1 MADYNSIG
9 NHSNDIEP
17 AMGPSELSK
26 FSPGLLTFA
35 AIVTGCIMLT
45 GLFGNLLTVI
55 ALLKCPKVRNV
66 AAAFIISLCI
76 ADFLFCVMVLPFAIS
91 GFWTRTWS
99 HGGVL
104 CKLVPFLRYG
114 NVGVSL
120 LSIAL
125 ITLNRYIMIAHHSWY
140 ARVYRKQNI
149 ALMIVFS
156 WMFSYGMQIPTLVG
170 VWGKFDYDPDLGTC
184 SIIPDDKGRTSKTAL
199 FVIAFIVPAL
209 LIFICYAR
217 IFWVVHSSERRM
229 REHQRSQHASPGTL
243 NNSTTDKRSTIKDN
257 RETKAKR
264 NEWRITKMVLAIFL
278 SFLVCYLPITIA
290 KVADSH
296 VQYPI
301 FHIAG
306 YLLLYASAC
315 VNPII
320 YVIMNAQYRAA
331 YAAALCCPLSRLP
344 GLTSGAYPS
353 SPVACQPKKI
363 RYTSEMERASRVQLQ
378 QHTNGAQ
385 PSVTGRVESRPT
397 GSPGP
402 GRQIGP
408 KPIGNGSNA
417 LASSKS
423 GPVKN
428 GGTNSPSKPAAGK
441 QDPKTGS
448 LRPVG
453 SKTDSRNNSQFSD
466 SQRNG
471 TKIGSRQNV
480 GEKNTR
486 FQIVHYD
493 QNGITRIYT

>member
-1 MADYNSIG
+1 MDDIMNFTDDSTSSIR
-9 NHSNDIEP
+9 
-17 AMGPSELSK
+17 PSELSK

-35 AIVTGCIMLT
+35 AIVTGFIMVI
-45 GLFGNLLTVI
+45 GLFGNLLTVV
-55 ALLKCPKVRNV
+55 ALIKCPKVRNV

-76 ADFLFCVMVLPFAIS
+76 ADFLFCAVVLPFAIS

-99 HGGVL
+99 HGGAL

-140 ARVYRKQNI
+140 ARVYRKYNI

-156 WMFSYGMQIPTLVG
+156 WMFSYGMQIPTLLG
-170 VWGKFDYDPDLGTC
+170 IWGKFDYDPELGTC
-184 SIIPDDKGRTSKTAL
+184 SIMPDEHGHSSKTAL

-217 IFWVVHSSERRM
+217 IFWVVHSSEQRM
-229 REHQRSQHASPGTL
+229 REHQRSQHSGPGVL
-243 NNSTTDKRSTIKDN
+243 NNTDKRSTVKDN
-257 RETKAKR
+257 RDTKARR

-296 VQYPI
+296 VHYPI

-331 YAAALCCPLSRLP
+331 YAAALCCRIALP

-353 SPVACQPKKI
+353 SPACRKHPP
-363 RYTSEMERASRVQLQ
+363 TSAIASYVR
-378 QHTNGAQ
+378 T
-385 PSVTGRVESRPT
+385 
-397 GSPGP
+397 
-402 GRQIGP
+402 
-408 KPIGNGSNA
+408 
-417 LASSKS
+417 
-423 GPVKN
+423 
-428 GGTNSPSKPAAGK
+428 
-441 QDPKTGS
+441 
-448 LRPVG
+448 
-453 SKTDSRNNSQFSD
+453 
-466 SQRNG
+466 
-471 TKIGSRQNV
+471 
-480 GEKNTR
+480 
-486 FQIVHYD
+486 
-493 QNGITRIYT
+493 

>member
-1 MADYNSIG
+1 M
-9 NHSNDIEP
+9 
-17 AMGPSELSK
+17 
-26 FSPGLLTFA
+26 
-35 AIVTGCIMLT
+35 VV
-45 GLFGNLLTVI
+45 GLFGNLLTVV

-76 ADFLFCVMVLPFAIS
+76 ADFLFCAVVLPFAIS

-99 HGGVL
+99 HGGALCKLVPFLRYGNVGVSLLSIALITLNRFSPTLLTFAAVVTGIIMVVGLFGNLLTVVALLKCPKVRNVAAAFIISLCIADFLFCAVVLPFAISGFWTRTWSHGGAL

-140 ARVYRKQNI
+140 SRVYRKHNI

-170 VWGKFDYDPDLGTC
+170 VWGKFDYDPELGTC
-184 SIIPDDKGRTSKTAL
+184 SIVPDDYGRSAKTAL

-217 IFWVVHSSERRM
+217 IFWQRM
-229 REHQRSQHASPGTL
+229 REHQRSQTTNPGTL
-243 NNSTTDKRSTIKDN
+243 NNGSDKRSTIKDT
-257 RETKAKR
+257 RETKARR

-296 VQYPI
+296 VHYPV

-331 YAAALCCPLSRLP
+331 YAAALCCPLSRLS

-353 SPVACQPKKI
+353 SPACHHIKKPE
-363 RYTSEMERASRVQLQ
+363 RTS
-378 QHTNGAQ
+378 
-385 PSVTGRVESRPT
+385 
-397 GSPGP
+397 
-402 GRQIGP
+402 
-408 KPIGNGSNA
+408 A
-417 LASSKS
+417 LASY
-423 GPVKN
+423 
-428 GGTNSPSKPAAGK
+428 
-441 QDPKTGS
+441 
-448 LRPVG
+448 LR
-453 SKTDSRNNSQFSD
+453 T
-466 SQRNG
+466 
-471 TKIGSRQNV
+471 
-480 GEKNTR
+480 
-486 FQIVHYD
+486 
-493 QNGITRIYT
+493 

>member
-1 MADYNSIG
+1 MADADLLNFTDDIT
-9 NHSNDIEP
+9 SNVQQ
-17 AMGPSELSK
+17 SELSK
-26 FSPGLLTFA
+26 FSPALLTFA
-35 AIVTGCIMLT
+35 AVIAGIIMVV
-45 GLFGNLLTVI
+45 GLFGNLLTVV

-76 ADFLFCVMVLPFAIS
+76 ADFLFCAVVLPFAIS

-99 HGGVL
+99 HGGAL

-140 ARVYRKQNI
+140 ARVYRKHNI

-156 WMFSYGMQIPTLVG
+156 WMFSYGMQIPTLLG
-170 VWGKFDYDPDLGTC
+170 VWGKFDYDPELGTC
-184 SIIPDDKGRTSKTAL
+184 SIVPDDNGHSAKTAL

-217 IFWVVHSSERRM
+217 IFWVVHSSEQRM
-229 REHQRSQHASPGTL
+229 REHQRSQHTNPGTL
-243 NNSTTDKRSTIKDN
+243 NNGSDKRSTIKDT
-257 RETKAKR
+257 RETKARR

-296 VQYPI
+296 VHYPV

-331 YAAALCCPLSRLP
+331 YAAALCCPLSRLS
-344 GLTSGAYPS
+344 GL
-353 SPVACQPKKI
+353 
-363 RYTSEMERASRVQLQ
+363 TSEMERASRIQLQ
-378 QHTNGAQ
+378 QHANGSK
-385 PSVTGRVESRPT
+385 PSVAGGVESRPSGISAYRKIEQP
-397 GSPGP
+397 GS
-402 GRQIGP
+402 R
-408 KPIGNGSNA
+408 NM
-417 LASSKS
+417 
-423 GPVKN
+423 
-428 GGTNSPSKPAAGK
+428 NSARS
-441 QDPKTGS
+441 TGS
-448 LRPVG
+448 LPSIGHRNETVTSGLG
-453 SKTDSRNNSQFSD
+453 SHNM
-466 SQRNG
+466 
-471 TKIGSRQNV
+471 KI
-480 GEKNTR
+480 TR
-486 FQIVHYD
+486 FELDQYD
-493 QNGITRIYT
+493 T

>member
-1 MADYNSIG
+1 MADVVNITNEISKQ
-9 NHSNDIEP
+9 IE
-17 AMGPSELSK
+17 PSELSK

-35 AIVTGCIMLT
+35 AIVTGFIMVI
-45 GLFGNLLTVI
+45 GLFGNLLTVV

-76 ADFLFCVMVLPFAIS
+76 ADFLFCAMVLPFAIS

-99 HGGVL
+99 HGGAL

-140 ARVYRKQNI
+140 GRVYHKYNI

-170 VWGKFDYDPDLGTC
+170 VWGKFDYDPELGTC
-184 SIIPDDKGRTSKTAL
+184 SIMPDDNNRTSKTAL

-217 IFWVVHSSERRM
+217 IFWVVHSSEQRM
-229 REHQRSQHASPGTL
+229 REHQRSQHASPGSL
-243 NNSTTDKRSTIKDN
+243 NHGTDKRSTIKDN
-257 RETKAKR
+257 RETKARR

-296 VQYPI
+296 VHYPI

-331 YAAALCCPLSRLP
+331 YAAALCCPLSRLS
-344 GLTSGAYPS
+344 GL
-353 SPVACQPKKI
+353 
-363 RYTSEMERASRVQLQ
+363 TSEMERASRVQLQ

-385 PSVTGRVESRPT
+385 PSITGGVESRPS
-397 GSPGP
+397 GLPPPHRPRKVEAHILKKMGP
-402 GRQIGP
+402 
-408 KPIGNGSNA
+408 
-417 LASSKS
+417 
-423 GPVKN
+423 
-428 GGTNSPSKPAAGK
+428 T
-441 QDPKTGS
+441 DPKTMS
-448 LRPVG
+448 L
-453 SKTDSRNNSQFSD
+453 KTSNPINE
-466 SQRNG
+466 SQRNMG
-471 TKIGSRQNV
+471 PKSISLQHITSSGSTQSTPKSGFRSGSTHSV
-480 GEKNTR
+480 GKVTR
-486 FQIVHYD
+486 FQLDIVEKE
-493 QNGITRIYT
+493 NRKTKM

>member
-1 MADYNSIG
+1 MATFDSIM
-9 NHSNDIEP
+9 NNTNDVDP
-17 AMGPSELSK
+17 VMGPSELSK

-35 AIVTGCIMLT
+35 AIVTGFIMMI
-45 GLFGNLLTVI
+45 GLFGNLLTVV

-76 ADFLFCVMVLPFAIS
+76 ADFLFCAMVLPFAIS

-140 ARVYRKQNI
+140 ARVYRKHNI

-170 VWGKFDYDPDLGTC
+170 VWGKFDYDPELGTC
-184 SIIPDDKGRTSKTAL
+184 SIMPDERGRSSKTAL

-229 REHQRSQHASPGTL
+229 REHQRSQHTSPGTL
-243 NNSTTDKRSTIKDN
+243 NNSTADKRSTIKDN
-257 RETKAKR
+257 RETKARR

-296 VQYPI
+296 VHYPI

-344 GLTSGAYPS
+344 GFTSGAYPS
-353 SPVACQPKKI
+353 SPVACQPKKSE
-363 RYTSEMERASRVQLQ
+363 RTS
-378 QHTNGAQ
+378 
-385 PSVTGRVESRPT
+385 
-397 GSPGP
+397 
-402 GRQIGP
+402 
-408 KPIGNGSNA
+408 A
-417 LASSKS
+417 LA
-423 GPVKN
+423 
-428 GGTNSPSKPAAGK
+428 TYIR
-441 QDPKTGS
+441 T
-448 LRPVG
+448 
-453 SKTDSRNNSQFSD
+453 
-466 SQRNG
+466 
-471 TKIGSRQNV
+471 
-480 GEKNTR
+480 
-486 FQIVHYD
+486 
-493 QNGITRIYT
+493 

>member
-1 MADYNSIG
+1 MADFFNISEEINPSVDPG
-9 NHSNDIEP
+9 VE
-17 AMGPSELSK
+17 PSELSK

-35 AIVTGCIMLT
+35 AVVTGFIMVI
-45 GLFGNLLTVI
+45 GLFGNLLTVV

-76 ADFLFCVMVLPFAIS
+76 ADFLFCAMVLPFAIS

-99 HGGVL
+99 HGGAL
-104 CKLVPFLRYG
+104 CQLVPFLRYG

-140 ARVYRKQNI
+140 GRVYRKHII
-149 ALMIVFS
+149 ALMIIFS
-156 WMFSYGMQIPTLVG
+156 WLFSYGMQIPTLIG
-170 VWGKFDYDPDLGTC
+170 IWGKFDFDPELGTC
-184 SIIPDDKGRTSKTAL
+184 SIMPDANGRSSKTAL

-217 IFWVVHSSERRM
+217 IFWVVHSSEQRM
-229 REHQRSQHASPGTL
+229 REHQRSQHASPGSL
-243 NNSTTDKRSTIKDN
+243 NNSNDKRSTVKDN
-257 RETKAKR
+257 RETKARR

-296 VQYPI
+296 VHYPV

-331 YAAALCCPLSRLP
+331 YAAALCCPLARLS
-344 GLTSGAYPS
+344 GL
-353 SPVACQPKKI
+353 
-363 RYTSEMERASRVQLQ
+363 TSEMERASRVQLQ

-385 PSVTGRVESRPT
+385 PSVTGGIQGRPSGLPYGPRGKVDRTPGSRGPSVSGATGDELRTEPTDISIRSKTLKESNETPRRHGNMKPG
-397 GSPGP
+397 GSLQNV
-402 GRQIGP
+402 R
-408 KPIGNGSNA
+408 
-417 LASSKS
+417 L
-423 GPVKN
+423 
-428 GGTNSPSKPAAGK
+428 
-441 QDPKTGS
+441 KTGS
-448 LRPVG
+448 LQNMRKTGSQQSVG
-453 SKTDSRNNSQFSD
+453 PRIRFQVDSGIIGNVDKTD
-466 SQRNG
+466 
-471 TKIGSRQNV
+471 K
-480 GEKNTR
+480 
-486 FQIVHYD
+486 
-493 QNGITRIYT
+493 

>member
-1 MADYNSIG
+1 MEDAVNMTE
-9 NHSNDIEP
+9 DISKQIE
-17 AMGPSELSK
+17 PSELSK

-35 AIVTGCIMLT
+35 AIVTGFIMVI
-45 GLFGNLLTVI
+45 GLFGNLLTVV

-76 ADFLFCVMVLPFAIS
+76 ADFLFCAMVLPFAIS

-99 HGGVL
+99 HGGAL

-140 ARVYRKQNI
+140 GRVYHKYNI

-170 VWGKFDYDPDLGTC
+170 VWGKFDYDPELGTC
-184 SIIPDDKGRTSKTAL
+184 SIMPDGNNRTSKTAL

-217 IFWVVHSSERRM
+217 IFWVVHSSEQRM
-229 REHQRSQHASPGTL
+229 REHQRSQHASPGSL
-243 NNSTTDKRSTIKDN
+243 NHDKRSTIKDN
-257 RETKAKR
+257 RETKARR

-296 VQYPI
+296 VHYPI

-331 YAAALCCPLSRLP
+331 YAAALCCPLSRLT

-353 SPVACQPKKI
+353 SPVACQPKKSERSSASYI
-363 RYTSEMERASRVQLQ
+363 R
-378 QHTNGAQ
+378 
-385 PSVTGRVESRPT
+385 P
-397 GSPGP
+397 
-402 GRQIGP
+402 
-408 KPIGNGSNA
+408 
-417 LASSKS
+417 
-423 GPVKN
+423 
-428 GGTNSPSKPAAGK
+428 
-441 QDPKTGS
+441 
-448 LRPVG
+448 
-453 SKTDSRNNSQFSD
+453 
-466 SQRNG
+466 
-471 TKIGSRQNV
+471 
-480 GEKNTR
+480 
-486 FQIVHYD
+486 
-493 QNGITRIYT
+493 

>member
-1 MADYNSIG
+1 MSDDG
-9 NHSNDIEP
+9 NFTDDVTLSQ
-17 AMGPSELSK
+17 GPSELSK

-35 AIVTGCIMLT
+35 AVVTGIIMLV
-45 GLFGNLLTVI
+45 GLFGNLLTVV

-76 ADFLFCVMVLPFAIS
+76 ADFLFCAIVLPFAIS

-99 HGGVL
+99 HGGAL

-140 ARVYRKQNI
+140 GRVYRKHNI

-156 WMFSYGMQIPTLVG
+156 WMFSYGMQIPTLVE
-170 VWGKFDYDPDLGTC
+170 VWGKFDYDPELGTC
-184 SIIPDDKGRTSKTAL
+184 SIVPDEFGHSAKTAL

-217 IFWVVHSSERRM
+217 IFWVVHRSEQRM
-229 REHQRSQHASPGTL
+229 REHQRSQHNNPRTL
-243 NNSTTDKRSTIKDN
+243 NNSTADKRSTIKDN
-257 RETKAKR
+257 RETKARR

-290 KVADSH
+290 KVADNH
-296 VQYPI
+296 VHYPV
-301 FHIAG
+301 FHVTG

-331 YAAALCCPLSRLP
+331 YAAALCCPLARLS

-353 SPVACQPKKI
+353 SPIACQQAVRKSE
-363 RYTSEMERASRVQLQ
+363 RTSAFASY
-378 QHTNGAQ
+378 
-385 PSVTGRVESRPT
+385 
-397 GSPGP
+397 
-402 GRQIGP
+402 I
-408 KPIGNGSNA
+408 KP
-417 LASSKS
+417 
-423 GPVKN
+423 
-428 GGTNSPSKPAAGK
+428 
-441 QDPKTGS
+441 
-448 LRPVG
+448 
-453 SKTDSRNNSQFSD
+453 
-466 SQRNG
+466 
-471 TKIGSRQNV
+471 
-480 GEKNTR
+480 
-486 FQIVHYD
+486 
-493 QNGITRIYT
+493 